1 MELIKALED
10 LKTRIEMDLK
20 VAADPESNGY
30 HLAALDAVEFLLD
43 KYL

>member
-1 MELIKALED
+1 MDLIKALQD
-10 LKTRIEMDLK
+10 LRTQIQADLK